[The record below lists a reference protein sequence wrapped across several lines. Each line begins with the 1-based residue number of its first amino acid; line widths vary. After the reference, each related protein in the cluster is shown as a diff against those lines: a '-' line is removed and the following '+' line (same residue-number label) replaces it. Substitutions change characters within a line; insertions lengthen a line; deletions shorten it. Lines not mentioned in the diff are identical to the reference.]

1 MIIDA
6 TDLILGKL
14 GVEAAKKALEGEQVE
29 IVNCEHIII
38 TGKKDNIISDQKQ
51 RVVRGTH
58 SRGPFFNRQPERFVK
73 RSIRGM
79 LPYKK
84 ARGASAFKRITCYR
98 GVPENLKEKK
108 MDTLKAAH
116 LSSSNALE
124 YITVGKLCRLLGGK
138 Q

>member
-6 TDLILGKL
+6 KDLILGKL
-14 GVEAAKKALEGEQVE
+14 GAAAAKKALEGENVD
-29 IVNCEHIII
+29 IVNCERIVI
-38 TGKKDNIISDQKQ
+38 TGKKEKILQHQKQ

-73 RSIRGM
+73 RTIRGM

-84 ARGASAFKRITCYR
+84 SRGASAFKRITCHR
-98 GVPENLKEKK
+98 GVPSDLKEKK

-116 LSSSNALE
+116 LSTSNAFE
-124 YITVGKLCRLLGGK
+124 HITVGKLCSLLGGK